1 MTNSEPHRMF
11 ETQYAIQG
19 TWTMNEFVEKH
30 VAVCRRLFKNK
41 LEAEKQGP
49 VYLQEVVDLSVSMAD
64 QARSI
69 FTLTMKG
76 AEFHIIEMD
85 VEI

>member
-19 TWTMNEFVEKH
+19 TWAMNEFTDKH

-41 LEAEKQGP
+41 SEAEKQGP
-49 VYLQEVVDLSVSMAD
+49 IYLQAIVDLSVSMAD

-76 AEFHIIEMD
+76 AKFHIIEMD